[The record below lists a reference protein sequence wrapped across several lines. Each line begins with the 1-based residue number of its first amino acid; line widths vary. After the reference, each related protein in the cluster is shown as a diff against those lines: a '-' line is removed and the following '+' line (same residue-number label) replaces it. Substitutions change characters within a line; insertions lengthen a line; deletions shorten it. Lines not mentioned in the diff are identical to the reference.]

1 MAYFKKNKIK
11 SNNICLYAN
20 RRNKIRMSQVVTQ
33 NGEST
38 VQYRT
43 YEEVVREIA
52 TQAMKHN
59 DDKFEVSEVEFYP
72 NDNSELF
79 GDDLNDTAFYGMEVT
94 ITSHSFEGYNS
105 LEIRGRVLAR
115 LIARMQEVGFR
126 LISIRHFQGKKWLKE
141 AKVTI
146 HFFSE
151 DGE

>member
-1 MAYFKKNKIK
+1 
-11 SNNICLYAN
+11 
-20 RRNKIRMSQVVTQ
+20 MSQITAQ
-33 NGEST
+33 KDDST
-38 VQYRT
+38 VQNRT

-52 TQAMKHN
+52 TQAMKNN

-72 NDNSELF
+72 NDDSKAF
-79 GDDLNDTAFYGMEVT
+79 GDELNETAFYGFEVT
-94 ITSHSFEGYNS
+94 VTSHSFKGYNA
-105 LEIRGRVLAR
+105 LEIRGRVLSR

-141 AKVTI
+141 AKVTM

>member
-1 MAYFKKNKIK
+1 
-11 SNNICLYAN
+11 
-20 RRNKIRMSQVVTQ
+20 MSQVVTQ
-33 NGEST
+33 NNEST
-38 VQYRT
+38 VQDST

-72 NDNSELF
+72 NNDSKAF
-79 GDDLNDTAFYGMEVT
+79 GDELNETAFYTMEVT
-94 ITSHSFEGYNS
+94 VESHTFKGYNS
-105 LEIRGRVLAR
+105 LEIRGRMLAR

-126 LISIRHFQGKKWLKE
+126 LVSIRHFQNRKWLKD
-141 AKVTI
+141 AKITM

>member
-1 MAYFKKNKIK
+1 MSIPVYMQVWFNSI
-11 SNNICLYAN
+11 
-20 RRNKIRMSQVVTQ
+20 MSQVATQ
-33 NGEST
+33 NNENT

-52 TQAMKHN
+52 TQAMRNN

-72 NDNSELF
+72 NNDSDSF
-79 GDDLNDTAFYGMEVT
+79 GDDLNDTAFYAFEVT
-94 ITSHSFEGYNS
+94 VTSHSFKGYNA
-105 LEIRGRVLAR
+105 LEIRGRMLSR

-126 LISIRHFQGKKWLKE
+126 LASIRHFQGKKWLKE
-141 AKVTI
+141 AKVTM